1 MSIRRMIEVLNHFSR
16 VKGLVANLDK
26 SNVFVAGVDDV
37 MKEQILQLTGFT
49 LGDLPYQ
56 ILGLAIIIKEMN
68 KDRLPSTD
76 RQDNQHDY

>member
-1 MSIRRMIEVLNHFSR
+1 MLNHFSR

>member
-1 MSIRRMIEVLNHFSR
+1 MIEVLNHFSR